1 VEDKIFSKYD
11 SVYDAVIDIGTN
23 GIKVF
28 DTFGLPQETLDVIEE
43 VSSKIKLPSVEIRG
57 MLEISDISFNGI
69 ENIKK
74 HLQDAEQEGGVE
86 ILYIG
91 APKYRI
97 SVRAPDF
104 KSAERTLKPILEV
117 LQKNI
122 EKNKGTFVF
131 TREESKKT
139 RGD

>member
-1 VEDKIFSKYD
+1 
-11 SVYDAVIDIGTN
+11 
-23 GIKVF
+23 
-28 DTFGLPQETLDVIEE
+28 
-43 VSSKIKLPSVEIRG
+43 